1 MPFRPVPDKFQIF
14 KFIYQTLDPD
24 TPPIDLNDFPSKTPS
39 NLIYSQKY

>member
-1 MPFRPVPDKFQIF
+1 MLFRPVPDKFRTF

-24 TPPIDLNDFPSKTPS
+24 TPLIDLIDFPSMTPS